1 MIPRDMSWSY
11 STLNYVSS
19 LAEKT
24 THVTF
29 IVTFDQPLYWKA
41 KTIVAG
47 EPDGSGMQSIV
58 VRLEGFHTE
67 MSLLGYI
74 GKLMDNSGL

>member
-1 MIPRDMSWSY
+1 MCQVLQKKQHITS
-11 STLNYVSS
+11 
-19 LAEKT
+19 
-24 THVTF
+24 F
-29 IVTFDQPLYWKA
+29 VTFDQPLYWKA

-47 EPDGSGMQSIV
+47 EPEGIGLQSIV

-74 GKLMDNSGL
+74 